1 MICSLFLW
9 RKVRCHKGLWKTLEP
24 IASVGDPPGCDDDR
38 NRGAE
43 GPPKWQH
50 EVGQQSEKDEAE
62 PEDFSLHGMILCPT
76 HIEEAYSVA
85 PVSSVRFTREAK
97 P

>member
-9 RKVRCHKGLWKTLEP
+9 RKVRCHKRLWKTLEP
-24 IASVGDPPGCDDDR
+24 VATVGDPPRCNDDR
-38 NRGAE
+38 YRGGE

-50 EVGQQSEKDEAE
+50 EVGQQSEEDEAE
-62 PEDFSLHGMILCPT
+62 PEDFSLHGTILSPT
-76 HIEEAYSVA
+76 CQAEAYSVA
-85 PVSSVRFTREAK
+85 LVSSVRFDREGK